1 MWTRADRGSRKPRF
15 NRDDIAAAAIRIADT
30 EGFEAVSM
38 RRLAAELDAG
48 TMSLYHYVRTKDEL
62 LDARRRRSDG
72 RGRAPDGSANATRLA
87 CGDHPHRQAVARRA
101 CGVTRGSST
110 SPTTPTS
117 GRTRCVT
124 STSRGKRLPR

>member
-1 MWTRADRGSRKPRF
+1 MWTRGDRGSRKPRF
-15 NRDDIAAAAIRIADT
+15 NRDDIAAAAIRIADG

-62 LDARRRRSDG
+62 LTLVVDALLGEVVLPPISVCHATGGPRS
-72 RGRAPDGSANATRLA
+72 RSSPIAHAMRFVVI
-87 CGDHPHRQAVARRA
+87 H
-101 CGVTRGSST
+101 GSST

-117 GRTRCVT
+117 GPTRCAT
-124 STSRGKRLPR
+124 SISRGRR